1 MSINRFG
8 SRFALACSAMATW
21 DDVRRHATALP
32 GVVEKP
38 SYGGAASWKVAGKG
52 FVWDRPLRPRDLA
65 DLGWSEQ
72 PGPVLGARVPDLGAK
87 EALLAEGADVYFT
100 TPHFDGYPSVLV
112 HLERIA
118 DDELGELVT
127 EAWFARAPATLA
139 RTVPRGRSAGTGG
152 QGPS

>member
-1 MSINRFG
+1 MSINRLND
-8 SRFALACSAMATW
+8 RDALACTPMATW

-32 GVVEKP
+32 GVEEAP
-38 SYGGAASWKVAGKG
+38 SYGGTASWKVRGKG
-52 FVWDRPLRPRDLA
+52 FVWERPLRPRDLV

-87 EALLAEGADVYFT
+87 EALLAEGEDVYFT
-100 TPHFDGYPSVLV
+100 TPHFDGHPSVLV
-112 HLERIA
+112 HLDRIG

-139 RTVPRGRSAGTGG
+139 RTVPRPG
-152 QGPS
+152 